1 MITKIASNLMKF
13 PVQQGERQTHPQTL
27 VLSDLDWAEK
37 SLGDWRHPA
46 EVLTPLGVYEGGFLK
61 GGLPELKSEG

>member
-1 MITKIASNLMKF
+1 MITKMASNLMKF

-27 VLSDLDWAEK
+27 ALSDLDWAEK

-46 EVLTPLGVYEGGFLK
+46 EVPDPTQGYMK
-61 GGLPELKSEG
+61 GILERRVARVEI